1 MRRRLEDEDRVSAW
15 ILTQSTNKKSFFSV
29 VTLQRRSTLEANL
42 HSMEVEL
49 ESVRVQ
55 LEEEAEARLDLER
68 QLSKANQDCL
78 SWKSKYDHECTTHT
92 EEIEELRYVKL

>member
-1 MRRRLEDEDRVSAW
+1 
-15 ILTQSTNKKSFFSV
+15 
-29 VTLQRRSTLEANL
+29 
-42 HSMEVEL
+42 MEIEL

-78 SWKSKYDHECTTHT
+78 SWKSKYDQTCLSHT
-92 EEIEELRYVKL
+92 EEIEEIRYFKKIWLTSEFINGIAHTSSQT